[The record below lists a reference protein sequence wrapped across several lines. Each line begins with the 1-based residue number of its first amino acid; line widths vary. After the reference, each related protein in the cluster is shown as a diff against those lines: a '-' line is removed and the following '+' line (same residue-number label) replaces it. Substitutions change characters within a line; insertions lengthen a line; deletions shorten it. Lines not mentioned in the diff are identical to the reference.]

1 MILIA
6 PRFNKLDPDT
16 DAEEMDRECDAIH
29 EEVVLDIDEC
39 CVLVCRLRLFS
50 VGLVCFGCLGAKVQ
64 QLSLCKGQ
72 IKGLL
77 KELQKRAA

>member
-1 MILIA
+1 M
-6 PRFNKLDPDT
+6 PRK
-16 DAEEMDRECDAIH
+16 MDRQCDAIH

-39 CVLVCRLRLFS
+39 CVLVLSIAAFS

-77 KELQKRAA
+77 KELQKRAGLI